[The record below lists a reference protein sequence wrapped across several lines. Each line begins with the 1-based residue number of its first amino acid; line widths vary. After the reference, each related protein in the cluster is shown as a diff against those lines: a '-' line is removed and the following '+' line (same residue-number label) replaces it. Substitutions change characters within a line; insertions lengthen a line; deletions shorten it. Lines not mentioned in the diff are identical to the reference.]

1 MTASMS
7 QRNLGSAPLVFAL
20 CSCFLPAEC
29 GLSQL
34 RQAAAAAAR
43 PGGWGGGQDSRGV
56 QLRHAHTDPRGR
68 RPLLLPREK
77 TRKTPYIPA
86 RLPILSTL
94 SSAIPSKTTRS
105 GPRVVFAGA
114 GPQALAGGRRR
125 RRRRRQVAPRLQL
138 QSLRRIP
145 AAAVRLTPCSGG
157 GGAGSLTASTHESR
171 ATLVQPPPP
180 RLSSNLS
187 VFESVCL
194 LLLEDSSVHRL
205 KSRLRIGR
213 KSPRT
218 RTFVVHSPGSKYR
231 LSPIMTALII
241 SVLLSGRR
249 SPRTRTLR
257 PRWPRWQHSGWPP
270 VRHCLCPACPAA
282 FGSEALPFPCG
293 LLDHDVDATSI
304 DPTLVRRALPPST
317 ALFHRPPSRGL
328 PPPHFTAFPWPSA
341 AFRGLPPPLLRP
353 SAAFRRLSASC
364 HTASCLTASLCLLS
378 TQKPSSCRRR
388 RDFDRVI
395 WNFPCIGRGNPRCCR
410 C

>member
-1 MTASMS
+1 
-7 QRNLGSAPLVFAL
+7 
-20 CSCFLPAEC
+20 
-29 GLSQL
+29 
-34 RQAAAAAAR
+34 
-43 PGGWGGGQDSRGV
+43 
-56 QLRHAHTDPRGR
+56 
-68 RPLLLPREK
+68 
-77 TRKTPYIPA
+77 
-86 RLPILSTL
+86 
-94 SSAIPSKTTRS
+94 
-105 GPRVVFAGA
+105 
-114 GPQALAGGRRR
+114 
-125 RRRRRQVAPRLQL
+125 
-138 QSLRRIP
+138 
-145 AAAVRLTPCSGG
+145 
-157 GGAGSLTASTHESR
+157 
-171 ATLVQPPPP
+171 
-180 RLSSNLS
+180 
-187 VFESVCL
+187 
-194 LLLEDSSVHRL
+194 
-205 KSRLRIGR
+205 
-213 KSPRT
+213 
-218 RTFVVHSPGSKYR
+218 
-231 LSPIMTALII
+231 MTALII

-270 VRHCLCPACPAA
+270 VRHCLCPACPAAFGSEALPLLLVPLLSGLRHCLCPACPAA

>member
-86 RLPILSTL
+86 RLPILSIL

-114 GPQALAGGRRR
+114 GPQALAGGRRRRR

-194 LLLEDSSVHRL
+194 RICLSSSSRRFERASAEKSSSHRAQ
-205 KSRLRIGR
+205 ITTY
-213 KSPRT
+213 PD
-218 RTFVVHSPGSKYR
+218 V
-231 LSPIMTALII
+231 
-241 SVLLSGRR
+241 
-249 SPRTRTLR
+249 
-257 PRWPRWQHSGWPP
+257 
-270 VRHCLCPACPAA
+270 CCP
-282 FGSEALPFPCG
+282 
-293 LLDHDVDATSI
+293 
-304 DPTLVRRALPPST
+304 
-317 ALFHRPPSRGL
+317 
-328 PPPHFTAFPWPSA
+328 
-341 AFRGLPPPLLRP
+341 
-353 SAAFRRLSASC
+353 
-364 HTASCLTASLCLLS
+364 
-378 TQKPSSCRRR
+378 
-388 RDFDRVI
+388 
-395 WNFPCIGRGNPRCCR
+395 
-410 C
+410 